1 MLIKQNGIII
11 KSVDYG
17 ESDRIITIL
26 NEHGAK
32 IPLMV
37 RRAKKVKS
45 GFQATTQPFVKA
57 LFIYNKFRGMGT
69 LTSID
74 VIDLNYNLRMDIY
87 ANSYASLCLEIIERS
102 MEQDEINKHMYQL
115 LTFAIERINQGVSPQ
130 LIANIVM
137 LKCLPRHG
145 ISLQLDKCVITQSQ
159 NSEDLSA
166 YSFKFNGVISK
177 QVMYQDT
184 HALPLSNKTI
194 YIMNVLQQLKLSQ
207 INELRIHPNIVDEMS
222 TFILMIYKE
231 YLGLFFKSQRLI
243 NQLKRSALDILDDSK
258 STH

>member
-1 MLIKQNGIII
+1 MLVKQIGIII
-11 KSVDYG
+11 NSIDYG

-26 NEHGAK
+26 NEHGSK

-69 LTSID
+69 LTSVD
-74 VIDLNYNLRMDIY
+74 VLDSNYNLRIDLL

-102 MEQDEINKHMYQL
+102 MDHDEISKQMYHL
-115 LTFAIERINQGVSPQ
+115 LTFAIDRINLGVSPQ

-145 ISLQLDKCVITQSQ
+145 ITLQLDKCVVTQSKQ
-159 NSEDLSA
+159 IEHFTA
-166 YSFKFNGVISK
+166 YSFTFNGILSK
-177 QVMYQDT
+177 NAMYQDP

-194 YIMNVLQQLKLSQ
+194 YITHALQHLKLDQ
-207 INELRIHPNIVDEMS
+207 INEMRIHQDIIEEMS

-231 YLGLFFKSQRLI
+231 YLGLYFKSQRLI
-243 NQLKRSALDILDDSK
+243 NQLKRSEANIFNNSN
-258 STH
+258 